1 MGRKGYRYVIVADD
15 FGMNDAANRAVARAI
30 GAGMLDHVS
39 LMLGRPASRE
49 AIRIARTWDETVTVG
64 LHVDAQDIFG
74 LTEEFWLG
82 AHDPRAGEVFRDP
95 RMIDRVLKACREQ
108 VEEFLGLGFP
118 ATFLNSHNYVHFIPE
133 VFFGFAEIASEFGFS
148 SVRFSPID
156 PLFPHRDVPVTKEHM
171 DRMAKRLSELK
182 LSYTDRYIVSTF
194 HFLPP
199 KLEPGTTEIVVHPRE
214 GTGDVYELD
223 LAKLLS
229 WGAYYRSMEYEEALL

>member
-1 MGRKGYRYVIVADD
+1 MDNRGCKYVIVADD
-15 FGMNDAANRAVARAI
+15 FGMCDASNRGVARAI
-30 GAGMLDHVS
+30 GAGVLDHVS
-39 LMLGRPASRE
+39 LMLGRPGSKE
-49 AIRIARTWDETVTVG
+49 AVKTAQTWTEVTVG
-64 LHVDAQDIFG
+64 LHVDVQDIFG
-74 LTEEFWLG
+74 LTDEFWLG
-82 AHDPRAGEVFRDP
+82 EHDPRARKRFGDSQLVHEV
-95 RMIDRVLKACREQ
+95 LEACRTEM
-108 VEEFLGLGFP
+108 EEFIGLGFP
-118 ATFLNSHNYVHFIPE
+118 PTFVNSHNHVHFIPE
-133 VFFGFAEIASEFGFS
+133 VFFRFTELAREFGFS